1 MKKLAILVLFICQF
15 AFADTIT
22 HISGSYA
29 ANTDGAI
36 ALTADFAEGW
46 QLQFAAFLTSGTPV
60 ANCVSALLQCTLGET
75 LNAGFSANGS
85 TLSALNHTFDG
96 NIDVVGLFTLPANAN
111 TGDVFTITVPLTWTS
126 NLKLCANSVTCG
138 APGVPSTSLLG
149 SGTGTATFSVLVV
162 APFANHPEQQFV
174 RILQGG
180 SISLD
185 NTVPEPATALLVGSG
200 LLALARK
207 RRSAA

>member
-1 MKKLAILVLFICQF
+1 MKKFAVLFLFIAQF
-15 AFADTIT
+15 ALADTIT

-29 ANTDGAI
+29 ANTDGGI

-75 LNAGFSANGS
+75 LNAGFSANGG

-96 NIDVVGLFTLPANAN
+96 NIDVVGLFTLPASAT
-111 TGDVFTITVPLTWTS
+111 TGDIFTITVPLTWTS
-126 NLKLCANSVTCG
+126 TLKLCANSVTCG